1 MFYTFSSIVPAA
13 HEDVFS
19 WHTRP
24 GAFARLQPPWMPVDL
39 ESESTSLRDGQ
50 TVLKLPASLQWI
62 ASHDGAGFID
72 GSQFIDE
79 LTSNGLRSLPVS
91 GLITWRHTHEF
102 ERIGDHKTLVRD
114 RVETNLPAAAIKRM
128 FAYRHEQLAADMTA
142 QLQDNTGT
150 TEQLTV
156 AITGSSG
163 LVGSALGA
171 FLTTA
176 GHRVV
181 KLVRQPTQHPD
192 ERYWD
197 PNDPDPQLLHGID
210 ALVHLAGS
218 PIAGRFTSAHKT
230 KIWDSRIPATTKL
243 AQLLARTEHGPK
255 IFISASAIGYYG
267 ADHADEPLTENSP
280 AGDDFLADLVSHW
293 EAATQPAVEAGIRV
307 VNIRTGLVQST
318 AGGMLAPLRWLYAAG
333 LGGRIGN
340 GQQWMSWI
348 GLDDLVYVYHRA
360 LTDDRMSGPV
370 NATAPQPVRNSEWS
384 ALLARIL
391 RRPNLLSVPR
401 TGLRLL
407 LGSQGADEFAAASQ
421 RVLPQVLTDF
431 GHEFARST
439 LDDALRHELGHH
451 RTMPNAI
458 SPNFTAG
465 P

>member
-24 GAFARLQPPWMPVDL
+24 GAFARLKPPWMPIELD
-39 ESESTSLRDGQ
+39 SESASLRDGQ

-62 ASHDGAGFID
+62 ARHDAAGFVE
-72 GSQFIDE
+72 GSQFVDE
-79 LTSNGLRSLPVS
+79 LTSNGRRSLPVS
-91 GLITWRHTHEF
+91 GLIRWRHAHEF
-102 ERIGDHKTLVRD
+102 ERVGDDQTLVRD
-114 RVETNLPAAAIKRM
+114 RVETNMPASVLKRM

-142 QLQDNTGT
+142 QLQSGSR
-150 TEQLTV
+150 TERLTV

-163 LVGSALGA
+163 LVGSALSA

-181 KLVRQPTQHPD
+181 KFVRQPTQHPD

-197 PNDPDPQLLHGID
+197 PTAPDPQLLHGID
-210 ALVHLAGS
+210 ALIHLAGS
-218 PIAGRFTSAHKT
+218 PIAGRFTPAHKT
-230 KIWDSRIPATTKL
+230 KIWDSRIPATTNL

-255 IFISASAIGYYG
+255 IFVCASAIGYYG
-267 ADHADEPLTENSP
+267 ADHADEALTEDSP

-318 AGGMLAPLRWLYAAG
+318 AGGMLAPLRWLYTAG

-360 LTDDRMSGPV
+360 LMDDRMVGPV

-384 ALLARIL
+384 ALLAHIL

-421 RVLPQVLTDF
+421 RVLPQVLTDL
-431 GHEFARST
+431 GHEFTRPM
-439 LDDALRHELGHH
+439 LDDALRHELGRHQ
-451 RTMPNAI
+451 TLDSAI
-458 SPNFTAG
+458 NPTFTPG